1 MFLVCGEALFDL
13 FVDPALSELPRQ
25 VQFKAIAGGSPFNV
39 AVGLSRL
46 GVESALL
53 TGISTD
59 FLGQQLRQVLEEEGV
74 STRYLVPLEAATTT
88 LSLVAVDGQG
98 VPHYSFYGHAGA
110 DRQLRPEQVPALG
123 SDVRG
128 IHVGSYSLVVQPTA
142 DSLFGLVEKVSQE
155 LLITLDPNVRLN
167 VEPDLDVWRERIGA
181 FGRHAHIIKVSEEDL
196 ELLYPGQDPEAMAAG
211 WLAHQCQ
218 LVFLTRGENGV
229 TVFSREHGR
238 WSCPAHTLTPVD
250 TVGAGDTFQ
259 AALITYLAEHGF
271 DQPSLIGKLERA
283 HIDNMVAFA
292 VGAAALTCQRRG
304 PDLPRRHEL
313 AQPVGKAQPLGV

>member
-13 FVDPALSELPRQ
+13 FVEPAHSELPRQ
-25 VQFKAIAGGSPFNV
+25 VSFKAIAGGSPFNV

-46 GVESALL
+46 GVDSALL

-59 FLGQQLRQVLEEEGV
+59 FLGLQLRQVLEDEGV
-74 STRYLVPLEAATTT
+74 STRYLVPLDAATTT
-88 LSLVAVDGQG
+88 LSLVAVDAQG
-98 VPHYSFYGHAGA
+98 VPHYSFYGHSGA

-123 SDVRG
+123 GEVRG

-142 DSLFGLVEKVSQE
+142 DTLYGVVEKAAQE

-181 FGRHAHIIKVSEEDL
+181 FARHAHLVKVSEEDL
-196 ELLYPGQDPEAMAAG
+196 ELLYPGEDPAAMAERF
-211 WLAHQCQ
+211 LQHQCR

-229 TVFSREHGR
+229 TVFSRAHGS
-238 WSCPAHTLTPVD
+238 WSRPANAITMVD

-259 AALITYLAEHGF
+259 AALITYLAEQGF
-271 DQPSLIGKLERA
+271 DRPAALDGLEKS
-283 HIDNMVAFA
+283 HLEQMLAFA
-292 VGAAALTCQRRG
+292 QAAAALTCQRRG

-313 AQPVGKAQPLGV
+313 AASAGQPEPVV